1 MEYLISKDLVSKLK
15 DNLKNKIAN
24 FKRKPK
30 YVILL
35 NENDSSSIGYCSAQK
50 RLALELGIEVEVIT
64 MESSEVAYIECINK
78 LNTDSTIDGILVTRP
93 LFKGADEK
101 KILATLS
108 PYKDIDAVN
117 PLALGL
123 LFMNDNSL
131 FPPATSEAVI
141 KMLDYYNIDVK
152 GKDVLVVGRS
162 LSVGK
167 SAAMLLLNKDATVK
181 IVHSKSLNLNAHLKE
196 ADIVVACV
204 GKPLLIDGN
213 ELKKDAI
220 VIDCGIHYLE
230 NGIVGDVK
238 VSDNLKMISKV
249 PGGIGP
255 LTSILLM
262 EHVVK
267 CYEVNNHDR

>member
-1 MEYLISKDLVSKLK
+1 MEYLVSKEIVNSLK
-15 DNLKNKIAN
+15 IELKNKITT
-24 FKRKPK
+24 FKRHPK

-35 NENDSSSIGYCSAQK
+35 NENDSSSLGYCKAQK
-50 RLALELGIEVEVIT
+50 KLANELEIDVEIIT
-64 MESSEVAYIECINK
+64 MESDEKAYINIINRLNNDK
-78 LNTDSTIDGILVTRP
+78 LIDGILVTRP
-93 LFKGADEK
+93 LFKGANEK

-141 KMLDYYNIDVK
+141 KMLEYYQIDVK
-152 GKDVLVVGRS
+152 GKDVLVIGRS

-167 SAAMLLLNKDATVK
+167 SAAILLLNKDATVK
-181 IVHSKSLNLNAHLKE
+181 IAHSKTIDLNKHLKE

-213 ELKKDAI
+213 NLKKDAI
-220 VIDCGIHYLE
+220 VIDCGIHYLDS
-230 NGIVGDVK
+230 GIVGDVK
-238 VSDNLKMISKV
+238 VSENLKMITKV

-267 CYEVNNHDR
+267 CYEVNNND